1 MADGVTLGGDRLGSG
16 NHQKQYLH
24 DYERSNH
31 NLSCSRVTSMAP
43 GVLYPI
49 YVNMGLTADTFDIDL
64 NAFMRTLPT
73 EGPMFGAFKLQLD
86 VFTADDRLYQ
96 AILHNNTT
104 EIGMDMNQVYLP
116 KIEIT
121 TNVKRISSASQQ
133 LKEQISRNALLNY
146 LGISGIGGV
155 VGASIPSDGVTVKRK
170 FNAIPILA
178 YYDIFKNY
186 YSNKQEKDAYVI
198 ANGDYVDTIVAT
210 SSVTKIEVYNSIDGW
225 VEVANSGEITIAP
238 NSEDPTSGEYYS
250 IRLYGE
256 NLFVN
261 NQFNFEFN
269 VGNPNNNGLWMPTL
283 GDPND
288 SRMWMPIHKQNTFVE
303 LEYMGSAE
311 SLHLPVVTKQTSET
325 VVVKSNAINLK
336 PFELKNI
343 DTMRKQLLQLWD
355 LGEEYVIDDTE
366 EMLPYKA
373 LVEVNDLAGDEHR
386 YENMSYSPMQGLVVK
401 CYQSDMFNNWLQ
413 TEWVNTITN
422 KSKVSVQNGSFT
434 MDALNMAKKIY
445 NLYNRI
451 AISGGTYDDWQL
463 AAYGQD
469 VYGKTEKPVY
479 HGGMSAEVTFDEVVS
494 TTASIQG
501 EELQPLGTLGGRGNL
516 SRGKGGHVIIKCREH
531 CCIMIMASLT
541 PRLTY
546 SQGNAW
552 YMNLDS
558 VDDFHKPEFDQ
569 IGFQDMIG
577 EYMAWW
583 DTKITQGTN
592 AINQTSYGKQPAWI
606 HYQTDVD
613 KVYGDFAELDGK
625 GFMVLQR
632 QYEIDENTGHIKDMT
647 AYIDPSKYNY
657 PFAVNDITA
666 QNFWGFFD
674 FEITARRLMSAK
686 QIPNV

>member
-1 MADGVTLGGDRLGSG
+1 MADAVTLGGDRLGSG

-49 YVNMGLTADTFDIDL
+49 YVNMGLTGDTFDIDL
-64 NAFMRTLPT
+64 NAYMRTLPT

-116 KIEIT
+116 KIELT
-121 TNVKRISSASQQ
+121 TNVKRISSEKQQ
-133 LKEQISRNALLNY
+133 LKEQIARSALLNY

-155 VGASIPSDGVTVKRK
+155 IGASIPSGGVTVKRK
-170 FNAIPILA
+170 FNAIPVLA

-186 YSNKQEKDAYVI
+186 YANKQEKNAYVI
-198 ANGDYVDTIVAT
+198 ANGDYEDTIEAT
-210 SSVTKIEVYNSIDGW
+210 SSISRIEILKDGEWVDMSNFEDSTLVFTQNPSAYYETNSIRVYGGDLYINNKINFQFYYTGN
-225 VEVANSGEITIAP
+225 EGYPI
-238 NSEDPTSGEYYS
+238 EYS
-250 IRLYGE
+250 
-256 NLFVN
+256 
-261 NQFNFEFN
+261 
-269 VGNPNNNGLWMPTL
+269 NPNNTSVWA
-283 GDPND
+283 
-288 SRMWMPIHKQNTFVE
+288 PINKQNNLVT
-303 LEYMGSAE
+303 LEWVGEENIEIDEPYIE
-311 SLHLPVVTKQTSET
+311 TKTINET
-325 VVVKSNAINLK
+325 IIVKSNAINLK
-336 PFELKNI
+336 PFDLKNI

-373 LVEVNDLAGDEHR
+373 LVEVNDLATDKH
-386 YENMSYSPMQGLVVK
+386 YNENKSVYPMQGLVVK

-422 KSKVSVQNGSFT
+422 KSKVSVTNGSFT

-494 TTASIQG
+494 TTASMQG

-546 SQGNAW
+546 SQGNSW

-577 EYMAWW
+577 EHMAWW
-583 DTKITQGTN
+583 DTKITEGTN
-592 AINQTSYGKQPAWI
+592 EVNQTSYGKQPAWI

-632 QYEIDENTGHIKDMT
+632 QYDVDENTGHIKDMT

-657 PFAVNDITA
+657 PFAVTEITA

-674 FEITARRLMSAK
+674 FDIIARRLMSAK

>member
-16 NHQKQYLH
+16 NQQKQYLH

-116 KIEIT
+116 KIELT
-121 TNVKRISSASQQ
+121 TNVKRISDERQQ
-133 LKEQISRNALLNY
+133 LKEQISRTALLNY

-155 VGASIPSDGVTVKRK
+155 VGASIPTDGVTVKRK

-186 YSNKQEKDAYVI
+186 YSNKQEKNAYVI
-198 ANGDYVDTIVAT
+198 ANGNYEQQVEAT
-210 SSVTKIEVYNSIDGW
+210 SSVTKIEFQINNEWVDVTNSSTEYQIADI
-225 VEVANSGEITIAP
+225 ANKTNKVTA
-238 NSEDPTSGEYYS
+238 
-250 IRLYGE
+250 IRVYGE
-256 NLFVN
+256 NLFVD
-261 NQFNFEFN
+261 NQYNFTLNLEASEIN
-269 VGNPNNNGLWMPTL
+269 DYKNPNNTL
-283 GDPND
+283 Y
-288 SRMWMPIHKQNTFVE
+288 WIPINKQNTFVQIE
-303 LEYMGSAE
+303 TTFEPLDIYPYLIPSYII
-311 SLHLPVVTKQTSET
+311 PNTTNET
-325 VVVKSNAINLK
+325 VIVKSKAINLK
-336 PFELKNI
+336 QFELKNI

-355 LGEEYVIDDTE
+355 LGEEYVIDNTE
-366 EMLPYKA
+366 DMLPYKA
-373 LVEVNDLAGDEHR
+373 LVEVNDLTGDEHR

-413 TEWVNTITN
+413 TEWVNNITN
-422 KSKVSVQNGSFT
+422 KSKVNVQNGSFT

-494 TTASIQG
+494 TTASMQG
-501 EELQPLGTLGGRGNL
+501 DELQPLGTLGGRGNL
-516 SRGKGGHVIIKCREH
+516 SRGKGGHVIIKCKEH

-577 EYMAWW
+577 EHMAWW

-592 AINQTSYGKQPAWI
+592 AVNQTSYGKQPAWI

-632 QYEIDENTGHIKDMT
+632 QYDIDENTGHIKNMT

-657 PFAVNDITA
+657 PFAVNDLTA

-674 FEITARRLMSAK
+674 FDITARRLMSAK

>member
-1 MADGVTLGGDRLGSG
+1 MANGVTLGGDRLGSG
-16 NHQKQYLH
+16 NNQKQYLH

-116 KIEIT
+116 KIELT
-121 TNVKRISSASQQ
+121 TNVKRISSNSQQ

-186 YSNKQEKDAYVI
+186 YSNKQEKNAYVI
-198 ANGDYVDTIVAT
+198 ANGDYEEQIEAT
-210 SSVTKIEVYNSIDGW
+210 SSVTRIEMYNYITGTW
-225 VEVANSGEITIAP
+225 EEIGHTTVHP
-238 NSEDPTSGEYYS
+238 FQFRLNQTEGNYYNAVR
-250 IRLYGE
+250 IYGN
-256 NLFVN
+256 NLFTN
-261 NQFNFEFN
+261 NEYNFTIET
-269 VGNPNNNGLWMPTL
+269 VSTSMSNPNNTEYWT
-283 GDPND
+283 
-288 SRMWMPIHKQNTFVE
+288 PIHKQNTFCEIEYIYENDYYSVE
-303 LEYMGSAE
+303 STYIN
-311 SLHLPVVTKQTSET
+311 TKTTSKT
-325 VVVKSNAINLK
+325 IIVKSNAINLK

-355 LGEEYVIDDTE
+355 LGEEYVIDNSE

-373 LVEVNDLAGDEHR
+373 LVEVNDLVGDEHR
-386 YENMSYSPMQGLVVK
+386 YENKSYSPMQGLVVK
-401 CYQSDMFNNWLQ
+401 CYQSDMFNNWLL
-413 TEWVNTITN
+413 TEWVNKITD
-422 KSKVSVQNGSFT
+422 KSKVNVTNNSFT

-494 TTASIQG
+494 TTASMQG
-501 EELQPLGTLGGRGNL
+501 DELQPLGTLGGRGNL
-516 SRGKGGHVIIKCREH
+516 SHGRGGHVIIKCREH

-577 EYMAWW
+577 EHMAWW

-592 AINQTSYGKQPAWI
+592 IVNQTSYGKQPAWI

-613 KVYGDFAELDGK
+613 KVYGDFAEGDGK
-625 GFMVLQR
+625 GYMVLQR

-657 PFAVNDITA
+657 PFAVTDITA

-674 FEITARRLMSAK
+674 FNITARRLMSAK